1 MKVDIFT
8 RLNPFSRCY
17 SCSKYVIHF
26 TIFPFLHSALPS
38 PSCQFIKNSF
48 WRWQSNSKLG
58 WWSHSMTTLKKK
70 LLSLF
75 VYIVYIHLRQFPW
88 KSCLG
93 RQKLVLMFEQRKCR
107 RHRYVLEHY
116 KDFDICWSGWESDN
130 SRHDFNI
137 CIREGGVHIST
148 V

>member
-1 MKVDIFT
+1 MIFSLDWTHFQDVILVQNMSFILQYSLFFILHYLLRHVNLLRIPFGGGNLTQSWVDEVT
-8 RLNPFSRCY
+8 P
-17 SCSKYVIHF
+17 
-26 TIFPFLHSALPS
+26 
-38 PSCQFIKNSF
+38 
-48 WRWQSNSKLG
+48 WR
-58 WWSHSMTTLKKK
+58 HRKKK